1 LKQSNIGELL
11 KQLMAISDEIIV
23 KTPYIDKYGVHL
35 LNELVDK
42 NKKVVLITRKENLE
56 LMRRHSAKFNI
67 KFAHNFHTKFYYFR
81 RENEEL
87 CVHGSINLT
96 QKEFEER
103 EENITITWDNTQIQN
118 IVSGDVE

>member
-1 LKQSNIGELL
+1 
-11 KQLMAISDEIIV
+11 MAISDEIIV